1 MSYIWDIKQIDMYV
15 LKTPY
20 ETYNVS
26 LETGKYTDG
35 RTFLQ
40 LIDTEDG
47 APIMMATVNIPAVVL
62 EKDEIIIKNYSENE
76 GVLEFLIENGI
87 VSKPL
92 RWAASGWVTCPIV
105 KLWNNKRTPS
115 MGSVGI
121 GNLSDCEASEIT
133 VK

>member
-1 MSYIWDIKQIDMYV
+1 MYT

-26 LETGKYTDG
+26 LKVGKYSDG
-35 RTFLQ
+35 RTCLQ

-47 APIMMATVNIPAVVL
+47 SPVMMATVNLPGVVL
-62 EKDEIIIKNYSENE
+62 EKDEVIIKNYSENE

-87 VSKPL
+87 VKSEPL

-105 KLWNNKRTPS
+105 KLLK
-115 MGSVGI
+115 
-121 GNLSDCEASEIT
+121 
-133 VK
+133 

>member
-1 MSYIWDIKQIDMYV
+1 MYYIWDVKQIAMYV

-26 LETGKYTDG
+26 LKTGKYTDG

-47 APIMMATVNIPAVVL
+47 CPVMMATVNIPDAHL
-62 EKDEIIIKNYSENE
+62 EKDEVIIKNYSENE

-92 RWAASGWVTCPIV
+92 RTVSSGWVTCPIV
-105 KLWNNKRTPS
+105 KLLK
-115 MGSVGI
+115 
-121 GNLSDCEASEIT
+121 
-133 VK
+133 

>member
-1 MSYIWDIKQIDMYV
+1 MYV

-26 LETGKYTDG
+26 LNIGKYGDG
-35 RTFLQ
+35 RTYLQ

-47 APIMMATVNIPAVVL
+47 EPVMMATVNIPGTVL
-62 EKDEIIIKNYSENE
+62 EKDEVIIKNYSENE

-92 RWAASGWVTCPIV
+92 RTVSSGWVTCPIV
-105 KLWNNKRTPS
+105 KLLK
-115 MGSVGI
+115 
-121 GNLSDCEASEIT
+121 
-133 VK
+133 